1 MKPQLDLWKKILSV
15 LGYVLVIPYGILE
28 PVLKIPSLMVTPD
41 ESSYDIHVAAAV
53 FAVVIHA
60 LIIFFI
66 FRGFKRRVSFGMA
79 LLIAVIGNLLLRAI
93 TFFYV
98 ILSL

>member
-1 MKPQLDLWKKILSV
+1 
-15 LGYVLVIPYGILE
+15 
-28 PVLKIPSLMVTPD
+28 MVTPD

-60 LIIFFI
+60 LIIFLL
-66 FRGFKRRVSFGMA
+66 FRGVSRRVSFGVA

-98 ILSL
+98 VLSL